1 MAWPATGTIAYLG
14 PDGKQ
19 DVAIYAGVG
28 GRFAVPL
35 TWDIPPS
42 DPNGA
47 PGVADIMYDS
57 QLDLYTNL
65 GGVLHVFALD

>member
-1 MAWPATGTIAYLG
+1 M
-14 PDGKQ
+14 
-19 DVAIYAGVG
+19 
-28 GRFAVPL
+28 VPL

-65 GGVLHVFALD
+65 GGVLHVFAFD